1 MTPGGGRSFA
11 ELVPKQKH
19 FQERQESEKDDS
31 SYEKK
36 VFLKVEL
43 TQTGSAVFSP
53 FNSCSEL

>member
-1 MTPGGGRSFA
+1 MSFA

-53 FNSCSEL
+53 FNSCSQL